1 MPHGQIAAQTDPWG
15 VGLAKSGENPAAGS
29 VAGGSAA
36 AANAFPALGRPILDL
51 RPGLDRPGVKPADT
65 GQRLALLLK
74 NPPAFLD
81 STRGPLQF
89 KIIAVR
95 SFFIVLVPELF
106 PNRTRGPAPGL
117 LQVSP

>member
-1 MPHGQIAAQTDPWG
+1 MPGRTVMFDSGRLDLDLAVQG
-15 VGLAKSGENPAAGS
+15 GL
-29 VAGGSAA
+29 
-36 AANAFPALGRPILDL
+36 ILDL
-51 RPGLDRPGVKPADT
+51 RSRSVRPRSIESKYRSAPGSFAKD
-65 GQRLALLLK
+65 
-74 NPPAFLD
+74 PPAFLD

-117 LQVSP
+117 L

>member
-36 AANAFPALGRPILDL
+36 AANAFPALGHPILDL
-51 RPGLDRPGVKPADT
+51 RPGVKPADT

-74 NPPAFLD
+74 TPPAFLD

-95 SFFIVLVPELF
+95 SFFYRF
-106 PNRTRGPAPGL
+106 GP
-117 LQVSP
+117 